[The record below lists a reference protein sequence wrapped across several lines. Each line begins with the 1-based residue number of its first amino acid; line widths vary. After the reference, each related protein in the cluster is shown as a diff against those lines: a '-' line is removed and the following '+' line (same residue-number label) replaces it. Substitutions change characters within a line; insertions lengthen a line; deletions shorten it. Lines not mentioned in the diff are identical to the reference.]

1 MFKVWILFY
10 GERRKAF
17 REGFNVAK
25 KNFPKA
31 NRSSASVKHDNTE
44 SMKETILGRLLDS
57 RL

>member
-1 MFKVWILFY
+1 MENAEKHSVRVSMLQ
-10 GERRKAF
+10 
-17 REGFNVAK
+17 